1 MPYKRRTN
9 FTSREGHQSTSE
21 DSEDE
26 PADRSLGRYGRVTK
40 KLYFCSSSPMM
51 AQIEDKYSVTDIKE
65 KPLKKK
71 IKALWLEKFKK
82 LKKFVSKTLKIKI
95 SRPAFSAA
103 IVASRVTIEKA
114 SSHPEKHQDQE
125 KHQNG
130 NSLFADESV
139 IRASVLEHQ
148 TTVSCIFSIP
158 FPEPTCEN
166 AAVTPSTSE
175 EKKEPKIVVTSDHL
189 GDHEDQPGLKHLNQ
203 LELLHSILHDAHLTP
218 GDDQRAS
225 TPYTKPKPSESLI
238 AHGQRPKLRN
248 EAEVARKSRC
258 FLRKDGVCLSAQPP
272 KPSSPRPREDPTKPT
287 LEIQHY
293 NSKPIQFIS

>member
-1 MPYKRRTN
+1 MSNLNKHHHPNCFIWWQRGRTRRPKSWPLRT
-9 FTSREGHQSTSE
+9 
-21 DSEDE
+21 
-26 PADRSLGRYGRVTK
+26 RYQ
-40 KLYFCSSSPMM
+40 KLYYSSSSPMM

-95 SRPAFSAA
+95 SRSVFSAA

-114 SSHPEKHQDQE
+114 SSHPEKHQDKE
-125 KHQNG
+125 NHQNE
-130 NSLFADESV
+130 NSIFADESV
-139 IRASVLEHQ
+139 IRPSELEHQ

-166 AAVTPSTSE
+166 AAVTTSASE
-175 EKKEPKIVVTSDHL
+175 ETKEQKIAVTSDHL
-189 GDHEDQPGLKHLNQ
+189 GDHEDQPGLKNLDQ

-225 TPYTKPKPSESLI
+225 NAVHQAETFRVSDRPWPTAKIKKRSRGCTKEPLLF
-238 AHGQRPKLRN
+238 AQR
-248 EAEVARKSRC
+248 RC
-258 FLRKDGVCLSAQPP
+258 VLVCPAA
-272 KPSSPRPREDPTKPT
+272 
-287 LEIQHY
+287 
-293 NSKPIQFIS
+293 

>member
-1 MPYKRRTN
+1 
-9 FTSREGHQSTSE
+9 
-21 DSEDE
+21 
-26 PADRSLGRYGRVTK
+26 
-40 KLYFCSSSPMM
+40 MM

-95 SRPAFSAA
+95 SRPVFSAA

-114 SSHPEKHQDQE
+114 SSHPEKHQDNE
-125 KHQNG
+125 NHQNE
-130 NSLFADESV
+130 NSIFADESV
-139 IRASVLEHQ
+139 IRPSELEHQ
-148 TTVSCIFSIP
+148 TTATI
-158 FPEPTCEN
+158 N
-166 AAVTPSTSE
+166 A
-175 EKKEPKIVVTSDHL
+175 L
-189 GDHEDQPGLKHLNQ
+189 QM
-203 LELLHSILHDAHLTP
+203 
-218 GDDQRAS
+218 
-225 TPYTKPKPSESLI
+225 PYTKPKPSESLI

-258 FLRKDGVCLSAQPP
+258 FWRKDGACLSAQPP

>member
-1 MPYKRRTN
+1 
-9 FTSREGHQSTSE
+9 
-21 DSEDE
+21 
-26 PADRSLGRYGRVTK
+26 
-40 KLYFCSSSPMM
+40 MM

-95 SRPAFSAA
+95 SRPVFSAA

-114 SSHPEKHQDQE
+114 SSHPEKHQDKE
-125 KHQNG
+125 NHQNE
-130 NSLFADESV
+130 NSIFANESV
-139 IRASVLEHQ
+139 MRPSELEHQ

-166 AAVTPSTSE
+166 AAVTTSASE
-175 EKKEPKIVVTSDHL
+175 ETKEQKIAVTSDHL
-189 GDHEDQPGLKHLNQ
+189 GDHEDQPGLKNLDQ

-225 TPYTKPKPSESLI
+225 NAVHQAETFRVFDRPWPTAKIKKRSRGCTKEPLLF
-238 AHGQRPKLRN
+238 AQR
-248 EAEVARKSRC
+248 RC
-258 FLRKDGVCLSAQPP
+258 VLVCPAA
-272 KPSSPRPREDPTKPT
+272 
-287 LEIQHY
+287 
-293 NSKPIQFIS
+293 